1 MASVFTIFSIATTKE
16 PKMMSEEQI
25 EKAFEKWWQIKK
37 QEYEHREFGKWEMV
51 EPNRASREAFQSAL
65 KLLMPIIECQ
75 SKGLNEIVDKYFDL
89 PVEARMQKGIKEGKE
104 SLIARH
110 ALKQV
115 EEMLKEIGGRDG

>member
-1 MASVFTIFSIATTKE
+1 
-16 PKMMSEEQI
+16 MMSESHKFDTKY
-25 EKAFEKWWQIKK
+25 EKMAE
-37 QEYEHREFGKWEMV
+37 
-51 EPNRASREAFQSAL
+51 EAFKKLYATKYFHLHDPKSSDTITHYYRDQMNIFQAAF

-115 EEMLKEIGGRDG
+115 EEMLKEIGGRG